1 MDFQK
6 LTPKD
11 VYDFFVLNGR
21 TIQST
26 TTINPLT
33 GRRYPDIYVQA
44 AELFQELVLRGEN
57 TFTEP
62 VVDLYIADQLG
73 PTLPPDTRYDRSEID
88 RATPDELS
96 AYAAGLDL
104 PMNERTKERV
114 LRILDYLEVLYP
126 LTILKLMLILSETVF
141 YYQIQVPSGIEVN
154 PTYTRERL
162 WSHSINELEGY
173 QIEQMEVRT
182 ENQGWFLVFRMT
194 LDLDS
199 FNYDESLEELPATPE
214 NLDRFLAG
222 FPSYFDHHLVIP
234 PRFMEEVAINLPNG
248 QVTTL
253 KVEYRFSRM
262 EGPDNRLSEYLEVRP
277 VIRS

>member
-21 TIQST
+21 TLQST

-62 VVDLYIADQLG
+62 VVDLYIADQLS
-73 PTLPPDTRYDRSEID
+73 PTLPPDIRYDRSEIE
-88 RATPDELS
+88 RATPDELT

-104 PMNERTKERV
+104 PINERTKERV

-141 YYQIQVPSGIEVN
+141 YYQIQVPGEIEVN

-182 ENQGWFLVFRMT
+182 ENQGWFLVFRMN

-199 FNYDESLEELPATPE
+199 FYYDETLEELAATPE

-253 KVEYRFSRM
+253 ESVEYRFSRI
-262 EGPDNRLSEYLEVRP
+262 EGSDNRL
-277 VIRS
+277 